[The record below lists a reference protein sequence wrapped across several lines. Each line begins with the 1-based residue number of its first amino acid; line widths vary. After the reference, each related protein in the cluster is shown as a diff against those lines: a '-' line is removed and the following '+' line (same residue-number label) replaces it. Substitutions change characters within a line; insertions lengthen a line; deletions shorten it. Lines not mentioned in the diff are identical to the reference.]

1 MSFFIIPIL
10 TAFFAW
16 FIAWFFVKAIFLNWN
31 QQWIRQ
37 IQNMDFGKL
46 LNATT
51 LDAQFE
57 ATLPIIENQ
66 LDHFF
71 KHKLKE
77 KMPMIAMFIGDQTV
91 LQLKLVFVE
100 ELRLIY
106 PAILGDLAKGMQAQL
121 AQNMQNRWRPI
132 LEPLLLKSTK
142 TYRQFA
148 FLLGFAWGVLLV
160 LLIQHF

>member
-37 IQNMDFGKL
+37 IQNMDFGKIL
-46 LNATT
+46 SSNAME
-51 LDAQFE
+51 AQFE
-57 ATLPIIENQ
+57 ATLPLIEGQ

-71 KHKLKE
+71 KHTLKE

-91 LQLKLVFVE
+91 LQLKLVFIE
-100 ELRLIY
+100 EFRVIY
-106 PAILGDLAKGMQAQL
+106 PTILGDVARGFQNQL
-121 AQNMQNRWRPI
+121 PQNIQNRWKSI
-132 LEPLLLKSTK
+132 LEPILLKSTK
-142 TYRQFA
+142 PYRQFA
-148 FLLGFAWGVLLV
+148 FLLGFAWGVLLL
-160 LLIQHF
+160 LLIQQF

>member
-31 QQWIRQ
+31 HQWIGQ

-57 ATLPIIENQ
+57 ATLPLIETQ

-71 KHKLKE
+71 NHKLKE

-148 FLLGFAWGVLLV
+148 FVLGFAWGVLLV

>member
-10 TAFFAW
+10 SAFFAW

-31 QQWIRQ
+31 QQWIQQ
-37 IQNMDFGKL
+37 IQNMDLGKL
-46 LNATT
+46 LNSNT

-57 ATLPIIENQ
+57 STLPLIEAQ
-66 LDHFF
+66 LDQFF
-71 KHKLKE
+71 KDKLKE
-77 KMPMIAMFIGDQTV
+77 KMPMVSMFIGDQTI

-106 PAILGDLAKGMQAQL
+106 PTILRDVAKDFQNQL
-121 AQNMQNRWRPI
+121 ALNMQSRWKPI

-148 FLLGFAWGVLLV
+148 FVMGFAWGILLV

>member
-10 TAFFAW
+10 SAFFAW
-16 FIAWFFVKAIFLNWN
+16 CIAWFFVKAIFLNWN
-31 QQWIRQ
+31 QKWIQQ
-37 IQNMDFGKL
+37 IQNMDLGKL
-46 LNATT
+46 LNANT

-57 ATLPIIENQ
+57 ATLPLIEAQ

-71 KHKLKE
+71 KDKLKE
-77 KMPMIAMFIGDQTV
+77 KMPMIAMFIGDQTI

-106 PAILGDLAKGMQAQL
+106 PTILRHVAKDFQNQL
-121 AQNMQNRWRPI
+121 ALNMQSRWKPV

-148 FLLGFAWGVLLV
+148 FVLGFAWGILLV